1 MTSRIFGAAFLR
13 TSLVKSG
20 PASYPTTKHAV
31 NRPPFDFR
39 LGLVMNRQVISGLGR
54 RLMDAYSDSVSS
66 TYLPRI
72 RHLPSP
78 LHRACMRLRTRVY
91 LGYRRA
97 SRRAPQHDLIDAFK
111 HFQYRNRQSNKIQ
124 PCKGRGLTPQI
135 DGTYLCVEI
144 FSSLTRVTECGHR

>member
-1 MTSRIFGAAFLR
+1 M
-13 TSLVKSG
+13 
-20 PASYPTTKHAV
+20 H
-31 NRPPFDFR
+31 
-39 LGLVMNRQVISGLGR
+39 RQVISGLGR
-54 RLMDAYSDSVSS
+54 RLMDVHSDSVSS

-97 SRRAPQHDLIDAFK
+97 SRRAPQHDLVDAFK
-111 HFQYRNRQSNKIQ
+111 HFQYRNRQSNKIW

-135 DGTYLCVEI
+135 DGTYLCVER
-144 FSSLTRVTECGHR
+144 FSSLTRVTECGHRLVSTHLRRRTSWLRRDRLCMAWEDGEMNEYSNIRGTDTALG